1 MAKDTKPGSAL
12 ISAIKSE
19 SVVELGKEYAEL
31 GIDALLESKALE
43 SIPFVNTVVGMYKVA
58 GHVRDQIFTDKF
70 VRFLTPLSD
79 MPEAERIEMAERLNE
94 DDKFAG
100 KAGARLIEIIDR
112 MESENKPEL
121 AANFIKAFARKE
133 VSFETLRHLLF
144 ALERIPAFD
153 VDELALFSSRSGA
166 ETRTN
171 GDPLL
176 VGFVGA
182 GLGINNGATDGGYIV
197 PTKLCRIFVE
207 AGLLKVKKEENDL
220 EKFFDNI

>member
-1 MAKDTKPGSAL
+1 MPKDTKPGSAL

-19 SVVELGKEYAEL
+19 SVVDLGKEYAEL
-31 GIDALLESKALE
+31 GIDALIESNALE
-43 SIPFVNTVVGMYKVA
+43 SIPFVNTVVGLCKAA

-79 MPEAERIEMAERLNE
+79 MPEEERIEMADRLNE

-133 VSFETLRHLLF
+133 VNFDTLRHLLF

-153 VDELALFSSRSGA
+153 IVELALFSSSNGV

-182 GLGINNGATDGGYIV
+182 GLGINNGAIDGGYIV
-197 PTKLCRIFVE
+197 PTQLCRSFVE
-207 AGLLKVKKEENDL
+207 AGRLKVKNATNDL
-220 EKFFDNI
+220 ETLFD